1 MKWICGILLV
11 LLCSCSITGQSVGNG
26 FEGPYEVT
34 YVVDGDTLDVNIS
47 ERIRMSG
54 INTPETGECYYQ
66 EAKDRLTELT
76 LGKEVYLEPDIS
88 DRGNYSRLLR
98 YVYVGDSNVNKVLV
112 AEGYARVYD
121 KYASDTSRYLEL
133 KEVETLAKAGGLG
146 VWSCS

>member
-1 MKWICGILLV
+1 MLV

-76 LGKEVYLEPDIS
+76 LGKEVYLEPDI
-88 DRGNYSRLLR
+88 
-98 YVYVGDSNVNKVLV
+98 
-112 AEGYARVYD
+112 
-121 KYASDTSRYLEL
+121 
-133 KEVETLAKAGGLG
+133 
-146 VWSCS
+146 

>member
-1 MKWICGILLV
+1 MRWILL
-11 LLCSCSITGQSVGNG
+11 LLLLSGCAVQSE

-66 EAKDRLTELT
+66 EAKDRLSELT
-76 LGKEVYLEPDIS
+76 FGKDVYLEPDIS
-88 DRGNYSRLLR
+88 DRGNYGRLLR
-98 YVYVGDSNVNKVLV
+98 YVYVGDVNVNKVLV

-133 KEVETLAKAGGLG
+133 KDVETLAKAGGFG
-146 VWSCS
+146 VWGC